1 MMAKAA
7 PVVIEQTLP
16 DDESVTTAGK
26 FGDAGVRHAAA
37 HTRCPQRVQKVWSGA
52 SRLPQ
57 AMQNWRRGDAGGGA
71 A

>member
-26 FGDAGVRHAAA
+26 FGDAGVRHADT
-37 HTRCPQRVQKVWSGA
+37 HTRRPQRVQKVWSGA

-57 AMQNWRRGDAGGGA
+57 AMQNWRSDEAGGGA

>member
-1 MMAKAA
+1 MMAKPA
-7 PVVIEQTLP
+7 PAVMDQTHA

-26 FGDAGVRHAAA
+26 FRDAGVRHADT

-57 AMQNWRRGDAGGGA
+57 AMQNWRRDEAGGGA